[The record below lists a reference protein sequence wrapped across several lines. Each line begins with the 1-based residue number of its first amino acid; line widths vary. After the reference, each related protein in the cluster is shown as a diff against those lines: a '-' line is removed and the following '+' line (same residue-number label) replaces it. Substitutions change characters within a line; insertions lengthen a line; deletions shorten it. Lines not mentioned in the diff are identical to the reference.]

1 MKRPGVCS
9 DTSWKWKRRD
19 KDDQGNPIIYCP
31 KEYTFENERGH

>member
-9 DTSWKWKRRD
+9 DTSWKRRD

-31 KEYTFENERGH
+31 QEYTFESERGH